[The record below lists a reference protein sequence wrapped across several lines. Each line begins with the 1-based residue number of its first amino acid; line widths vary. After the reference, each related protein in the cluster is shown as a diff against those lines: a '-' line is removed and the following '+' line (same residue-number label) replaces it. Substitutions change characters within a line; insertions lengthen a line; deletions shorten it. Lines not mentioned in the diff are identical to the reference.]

1 MQIVSVD
8 GDVVTA
14 DLVAQQ
20 TDGTVKT
27 FEGTYTVED
36 GTTGLANTG
45 SAVSRRQSG
54 DRTAGFDVRQTDGA
68 PTDGE

>member
-27 FEGTYTVED
+27 YEGTYTVED
-36 GTTGLANTG
+36 GTI
-45 SAVSRRQSG
+45 V
-54 DRTAGFDVRQTDGA
+54 GFDVQQTDGP